1 MLVLAALM
9 KTKKF
14 PFLLSVGLALMLG
27 TSVLAASVSP
37 TAFGQQ
43 QQQITNT
50 GGDQNTTGTTTTN
63 NTGTSTAGT
72 LDCQTAAST
81 LGGLVIPNPTGVCDV
96 AVPRQGLQV
105 QDNSSGASL
114 NGLLVINPLFEFL
127 PVSNQTAG
135 GGTTGGNQTTIVYG
149 FAEFALLEEELSLA
163 VRMLSNSS
171 WNIVAVH
178 NHVTMETPK
187 MIFVHAIGT
196 SDITTLTS
204 DAKAVIDS
212 LTTDMKSQQGNQ
224 TSTTA
229 GGGGITAGN
238 ATNATTTGAGNATNM
253 TTAGNATNMTTAGN
267 ATNMTTAGN
276 ATNMTT
282 AGNATNMTTG
292 GGTDSGGDEEI
303 LGGIL

>member
-1 MLVLAALM
+1 MFVLAALM
-9 KTKKF
+9 KSKKF
-14 PFLLSVGLALMLG
+14 LFLLSVGLALMLG
-27 TSVLAASVSP
+27 TSVLGASVSP

-43 QQQITNT
+43 QQQQTTNT

-72 LDCQTAAST
+72 LDCQMAAST

-96 AVPRQGLQV
+96 AVPRHGLQV
-105 QDNSSGASL
+105 QDNSTGASL

-135 GGTTGGNQTTIVYG
+135 GSTTGGNQTIVYG

-163 VRMLSNSS
+163 VRTLSSSS

-212 LTTDMKSQQGNQ
+212 LTTDMQSQQGNQ
-224 TSTTA
+224 TSTTV

-253 TTAGNATNMTTAGN
+253 TT
-267 ATNMTTAGN
+267 
-276 ATNMTT
+276 
-282 AGNATNMTTG
+282 G

>member
-1 MLVLAALM
+1 
-9 KTKKF
+9 
-14 PFLLSVGLALMLG
+14 MLG
-27 TSVLAASVSP
+27 TLVLAASVSP

-43 QQQITNT
+43 QQQTTNT

-96 AVPRQGLQV
+96 AVPRQGLPV
-105 QDNSSGASL
+105 QDNNTRASL

-149 FAEFALLEEELSLA
+149 FAEFALLEEELPLA
-163 VRMLSNSS
+163 VGMLSNSS
-171 WNIVAVH
+171 WNVVAVH
-178 NHVTMETPK
+178 NHVTMEIPK
-187 MIFVHAIGT
+187 MIFVHATGT

-204 DAKAVIDS
+204 DAKTLLDS
-212 LTTDMKSQQGNQ
+212 LTTDMQSQQGNQ

-229 GGGGITAGN
+229 GGGGTTAGN
-238 ATNATTTGAGNATNM
+238 VTNATTAGNVTN
-253 TTAGNATNMTTAGN
+253 A
-267 ATNMTTAGN
+267 
-276 ATNMTT
+276 TT

-292 GGTDSGGDEEI
+292 GGTEGGTT
-303 LGGIL
+303 GGGGGLEAIFGG

>member
-1 MLVLAALM
+1 MFALADLM

-27 TSVLAASVSP
+27 TSVLGASVSP

-43 QQQITNT
+43 RQTTNT

-63 NTGTSTAGT
+63 NTRTSTAGT
-72 LDCQTAAST
+72 LDCQMAAST

-105 QDNSSGASL
+105 QDNSTGASL

-135 GGTTGGNQTTIVYG
+135 GGTTGGNQTTLVYG
-149 FAEFALLEEELSLA
+149 FAEFALLEEELPLA
-163 VRMLSNSS
+163 VRTLSNSS
-171 WNIVAVH
+171 WNVVAVH
-178 NHVTMETPK
+178 NHVTMEIPK

-204 DAKAVIDS
+204 DAKTLLDS
-212 LTTDMKSQQGNQ
+212 LTTDMQSQQGNQ

-238 ATNATTTGAGNATNM
+238 ATN
-253 TTAGNATNMTTAGN
+253 
-267 ATNMTTAGN
+267 
-276 ATNMTT
+276 
-282 AGNATNMTTG
+282 MTTG
-292 GGTDSGGDEEI
+292 GGTEDGGGEVLE
-303 LGGIL
+303 GVF

>member
-9 KTKKF
+9 KSKKF
-14 PFLLSVGLALMLG
+14 TFLLSVGLALMLG

-43 QQQITNT
+43 QQQTTNT
-50 GGDQNTTGTTTTN
+50 GGNQNTTGTTTTN
-63 NTGTSTAGT
+63 NTGTPTAGT
-72 LDCQTAAST
+72 LDCQMAAST

-105 QDNSSGASL
+105 QDNSTGASL
-114 NGLLVINPLFEFL
+114 NSLLVINPLFEFL

-149 FAEFALLEEELSLA
+149 FAEFALLEEELPLA
-163 VRMLSNSS
+163 VGMLSNSS
-171 WNIVAVH
+171 WNVVAVH
-178 NHVTMETPK
+178 NHVTMEIPK

-204 DAKAVIDS
+204 DAKTLLDS
-212 LTTDMKSQQGNQ
+212 LTTDMQSQQGNQ
-224 TSTTA
+224 ISTTA
-229 GGGGITAGN
+229 GGGGTTAGN
-238 ATNATTTGAGNATNM
+238 ATNATTTGAGNATTAGNATNATTTGAGNA
-253 TTAGNATNMTTAGN
+253 TTAGNATNA
-267 ATNMTTAGN
+267 
-276 ATNMTT
+276 
-282 AGNATNMTTG
+282 TTG
-292 GGTDSGGDEEI
+292 SGTEGGGDEEI

>member
-1 MLVLAALM
+1 MFVLAALM
-9 KTKKF
+9 KSKKF
-14 PFLLSVGLALMLG
+14 LFLLSVGLALMLG
-27 TSVLAASVSP
+27 TSVLGASVSP

-43 QQQITNT
+43 QQQQQTTNT

-72 LDCQTAAST
+72 LDCQMAAST

-105 QDNSSGASL
+105 QDNSTGASL

-135 GGTTGGNQTTIVYG
+135 GSTTGGNQTIVYG

-163 VRMLSNSS
+163 VRTLSSSS

-212 LTTDMKSQQGNQ
+212 LTTDMQSQQGNQ

-253 TTAGNATNMTTAGN
+253 TTAGNATNATTTG
-267 ATNMTTAGN
+267 
-276 ATNMTT
+276 

>member
-1 MLVLAALM
+1 
-9 KTKKF
+9 
-14 PFLLSVGLALMLG
+14 MLG

-43 QQQITNT
+43 QQQQQQQQTTNT
-50 GGDQNTTGTTTTN
+50 GGNQNTTGTTTTN

-105 QDNSSGASL
+105 QDNSTGASL
-114 NGLLVINPLFEFL
+114 NSLLVINPLFEFL

-149 FAEFALLEEELSLA
+149 FAEFALLEEELPLA
-163 VRMLSNSS
+163 VGMLSNSS
-171 WNIVAVH
+171 WNVVAVH
-178 NHVTMETPK
+178 NHVTMEIPK

-204 DAKAVIDS
+204 DAKTLLDS
-212 LTTDMKSQQGNQ
+212 LTTDMQSQQGNQ

-229 GGGGITAGN
+229 GGGGTTAGN
-238 ATNATTTGAGNATNM
+238 ATNATTGSGTE
-253 TTAGNATNMTTAGN
+253 
-267 ATNMTTAGN
+267 
-276 ATNMTT
+276 
-282 AGNATNMTTG
+282 G
-292 GGTDSGGDEEI
+292 GGGGEI

>member
-43 QQQITNT
+43 QQQTTNT

-63 NTGTSTAGT
+63 NTRTSTAGT
-72 LDCQTAAST
+72 LDCQMAAST

-105 QDNSSGASL
+105 QDNSTGASL
-114 NGLLVINPLFEFL
+114 NSLLVINPLFEFL

-135 GGTTGGNQTTIVYG
+135 GGTTGGNQTTLVYG
-149 FAEFALLEEELSLA
+149 FAEFALLEEELPLA
-163 VRMLSNSS
+163 VGMLSNSS
-171 WNIVAVH
+171 WNVVAVH
-178 NHVTMETPK
+178 NHVTMEIPK

-204 DAKAVIDS
+204 DAKTLLDS
-212 LTTDMKSQQGNQ
+212 LTTDMQSQQGNQ

-229 GGGGITAGN
+229 GGGGTTVGN
-238 ATNATTTGAGNATNM
+238 ATNATTTGAGNATTVGNATNATTTGAGNA
-253 TTAGNATNMTTAGN
+253 TTAGNATNA
-267 ATNMTTAGN
+267 
-276 ATNMTT
+276 
-282 AGNATNMTTG
+282 TTG
-292 GGTDSGGDEEI
+292 SGTEGGGGGEI

>member
-1 MLVLAALM
+1 MFVLAALM
-9 KTKKF
+9 KSKKF
-14 PFLLSVGLALMLG
+14 PFLLTVGLALMLG

-43 QQQITNT
+43 QQQQTTNT

-63 NTGTSTAGT
+63 NTATSTAGT
-72 LDCQTAAST
+72 LVCQMAAST
-81 LGGLVIPNPTGVCDV
+81 LGGPVIPSPTGVCDV

-105 QDNSSGASL
+105 QDNSTGASL

-135 GGTTGGNQTTIVYG
+135 GSTTGGNQTIVYG

-163 VRMLSNSS
+163 VRTLSNSS

-204 DAKAVIDS
+204 DAKAVLDS
-212 LTTDMKSQQGNQ
+212 LTTDMQSQQGNQ

-229 GGGGITAGN
+229 GGGGTTAGN

-253 TTAGNATNMTTAGN
+253 TTAGNATNATTTG
-267 ATNMTTAGN
+267 
-276 ATNMTT
+276 

-292 GGTDSGGDEEI
+292 GGTEGDGGGEI

>member
-1 MLVLAALM
+1 MFVLADLM
-9 KTKKF
+9 KSKKF
-14 PFLLSVGLALMLG
+14 PFLLTVGLALMLG

-43 QQQITNT
+43 QQQQTTNT
-50 GGDQNTTGTTTTN
+50 GGDQNTTGTTTTTN

-72 LDCQTAAST
+72 LDCQMAAST

-105 QDNSSGASL
+105 QDNSTGASL

-135 GGTTGGNQTTIVYG
+135 GSTTGGNQTIVYG

-163 VRMLSNSS
+163 VRTLSNSS

-204 DAKAVIDS
+204 DAKAVLDS
-212 LTTDMKSQQGNQ
+212 LTTDMQSQQGNQ

-229 GGGGITAGN
+229 GGGGTTAGNATNATTTGAGN

-253 TTAGNATNMTTAGN
+253 TT
-267 ATNMTTAGN
+267 
-276 ATNMTT
+276 
-282 AGNATNMTTG
+282 G
-292 GGTDSGGDEEI
+292 GGTEGDSGGEI

>member
-43 QQQITNT
+43 QQQQQTTNT

-63 NTGTSTAGT
+63 NTRTSTAGT
-72 LDCQTAAST
+72 LDCQMAAST

-105 QDNSSGASL
+105 QDNSTGASL
-114 NGLLVINPLFEFL
+114 NSLLVINPLFEFL

-135 GGTTGGNQTTIVYG
+135 GNQTTLVYG
-149 FAEFALLEEELSLA
+149 FAEFALLEEELPLA
-163 VRMLSNSS
+163 VGMLSNSS
-171 WNIVAVH
+171 WNVVAVH
-178 NHVTMETPK
+178 NHVTMEIPK

-204 DAKAVIDS
+204 DAKTLLDS
-212 LTTDMKSQQGNQ
+212 LTTDMQSQQGNQ

-229 GGGGITAGN
+229 GGGGTTAGN
-238 ATNATTTGAGNATNM
+238 ATNATTTGAGNAT
-253 TTAGNATNMTTAGN
+253 TAGNAIN
-267 ATNMTTAGN
+267 ATTGSGTE
-276 ATNMTT
+276 
-282 AGNATNMTTG
+282 G
-292 GGTDSGGDEEI
+292 GGGGEI

>member
-27 TSVLAASVSP
+27 TSVLGASVSP

-43 QQQITNT
+43 QQQTTNT

-72 LDCQTAAST
+72 LDCQMAAST

-105 QDNSSGASL
+105 QDNSTGASL
-114 NGLLVINPLFEFL
+114 NSLLVINPLFEFL

-149 FAEFALLEEELSLA
+149 FAEFALLEEELPLA
-163 VRMLSNSS
+163 VGMLSNSS
-171 WNIVAVH
+171 WNVVAVH
-178 NHVTMETPK
+178 NHVTMEIPK

-204 DAKAVIDS
+204 DAKTLLDS
-212 LTTDMKSQQGNQ
+212 LTTDMQSQQGNQ

-229 GGGGITAGN
+229 GGGGTTAGN
-238 ATNATTTGAGNATNM
+238 ATNATTTGAGNATTAGNATNATTTGAGNA
-253 TTAGNATNMTTAGN
+253 TTAGNATNA
-267 ATNMTTAGN
+267 
-276 ATNMTT
+276 
-282 AGNATNMTTG
+282 TTG
-292 GGTDSGGDEEI
+292 SGTEGGGGGEI

>member
-1 MLVLAALM
+1 MFVLAALM
-9 KTKKF
+9 KSKKF
-14 PFLLSVGLALMLG
+14 LFLLSVGLALMLG
-27 TSVLAASVSP
+27 TSVLGASVSP

-43 QQQITNT
+43 QQQTTNT

-72 LDCQTAAST
+72 LDCQMAAST

-105 QDNSSGASL
+105 QDNSTGASL

-135 GGTTGGNQTTIVYG
+135 GSTTGGNQTIVYG

-163 VRMLSNSS
+163 VRTLSSSS

-212 LTTDMKSQQGNQ
+212 LTTDMQSQQGNQ

-238 ATNATTTGAGNATNM
+238 ATNATTTGAGNA
-253 TTAGNATNMTTAGN
+253 
-267 ATNMTTAGN
+267 
-276 ATNMTT
+276 
-282 AGNATNMTTG
+282 ATNMTTG
-292 GGTDSGGDEEI
+292 GGTDSAGDEEI

>member
-1 MLVLAALM
+1 LVLAALM
-9 KTKKF
+9 KSKKF
-14 PFLLSVGLALMLG
+14 LFLLSVGLALMLG
-27 TSVLAASVSP
+27 TSVLGASVSP

-43 QQQITNT
+43 QQQQTTNT

-105 QDNSSGASL
+105 QDNSTGASL
-114 NGLLVINPLFEFL
+114 NSLLVINPLFEFL

-135 GGTTGGNQTTIVYG
+135 GGTTGGNQTTLVYG
-149 FAEFALLEEELSLA
+149 FAEFALLEEELPLA
-163 VRMLSNSS
+163 VGMLSNSS
-171 WNIVAVH
+171 WNVVAVH
-178 NHVTMETPK
+178 NHVTMEIPK

-204 DAKAVIDS
+204 DAKTLLDS
-212 LTTDMKSQQGNQ
+212 LTTDMQSQQGNQ

-238 ATNATTTGAGNATNM
+238 ATNM
-253 TTAGNATNMTTAGN
+253 TTAGNATNATTTG
-267 ATNMTTAGN
+267 
-276 ATNMTT
+276 

>member
-9 KTKKF
+9 KSKKF

-43 QQQITNT
+43 QQQQQQQQTTNT
-50 GGDQNTTGTTTTN
+50 GGNQNTTGTTTTN
-63 NTGTSTAGT
+63 NTGTPTAGT

-105 QDNSSGASL
+105 QDNSTGASL
-114 NGLLVINPLFEFL
+114 NSLLVINPLFEFL

-149 FAEFALLEEELSLA
+149 FAEFALLEEELPLA
-163 VRMLSNSS
+163 VGMLSNSS
-171 WNIVAVH
+171 WNVVAVH
-178 NHVTMETPK
+178 NHVTMEIPK

-204 DAKAVIDS
+204 DAKTLLDS
-212 LTTDMKSQQGNQ
+212 LTTDMQSQQGNQ
-224 TSTTA
+224 TSTTV
-229 GGGGITAGN
+229 GGGGTTAGN
-238 ATNATTTGAGNATNM
+238 ATNATTTGAGNAT
-253 TTAGNATNMTTAGN
+253 TAGNATNA
-267 ATNMTTAGN
+267 
-276 ATNMTT
+276 
-282 AGNATNMTTG
+282 TTG
-292 GGTDSGGDEEI
+292 SGTEGGGGGEI

>member
-43 QQQITNT
+43 QQQTTNT

-105 QDNSSGASL
+105 QDNSTGASL
-114 NGLLVINPLFEFL
+114 NSLLVINPLFEFL

-149 FAEFALLEEELSLA
+149 FAEFALLEEELPLA
-163 VRMLSNSS
+163 VGMLSNSS
-171 WNIVAVH
+171 WNVVAVH
-178 NHVTMETPK
+178 NHVTMEIPK

-204 DAKAVIDS
+204 DAKTLLDS
-212 LTTDMKSQQGNQ
+212 LTTDMQSQQGNQ

-229 GGGGITAGN
+229 GGGGTTAGN
-238 ATNATTTGAGNATNM
+238 ATNATTTGAGNAT
-253 TTAGNATNMTTAGN
+253 TAGNATNA
-267 ATNMTTAGN
+267 
-276 ATNMTT
+276 
-282 AGNATNMTTG
+282 TTG
-292 GGTDSGGDEEI
+292 SGTEGGGGGEI

>member
-1 MLVLAALM
+1 MFVLAALM

-14 PFLLSVGLALMLG
+14 PFLLTVGLALMLG

-43 QQQITNT
+43 QEQQTTNT
-50 GGDQNTTGTTTTN
+50 GGDQNTTGTTTTTN

-72 LDCQTAAST
+72 LDCQMAAST
-81 LGGLVIPNPTGVCDV
+81 LGGMVIPNPTGVCDV

-105 QDNSSGASL
+105 QDNSTGASL

-135 GGTTGGNQTTIVYG
+135 GSTTGGNQTIVYG

-163 VRMLSNSS
+163 VRTLSNSS

-187 MIFVHAIGT
+187 MIFVHAVGT

-204 DAKAVIDS
+204 DAKAVLDS
-212 LTTDMKSQQGNQ
+212 LTTDMQSQQGNQ

-229 GGGGITAGN
+229 GDGATTAGN
-238 ATNATTTGAGNATNM
+238 VTNATTAGNVTN
-253 TTAGNATNMTTAGN
+253 A
-267 ATNMTTAGN
+267 
-276 ATNMTT
+276 TT

-292 GGTDSGGDEEI
+292 GGTEGETTGG
-303 LGGIL
+303 GGGLEAIFGG

>member
-1 MLVLAALM
+1 LM

-43 QQQITNT
+43 QQQQQQTTNT

-72 LDCQTAAST
+72 LDCQMAAST

-105 QDNSSGASL
+105 QDNSTGASL

-135 GGTTGGNQTTIVYG
+135 GGTTGGNQTIVYG

-163 VRMLSNSS
+163 VRTLSSSS

-212 LTTDMKSQQGNQ
+212 LTTDMQSQQGNQ

-229 GGGGITAGN
+229 GGGGI
-238 ATNATTTGAGNATNM
+238 
-253 TTAGNATNMTTAGN
+253 TAGNATNMTTAGN

-276 ATNMTT
+276 ATNATT
-282 AGNATNMTTG
+282 TGAGNATNMTTG

>member
-43 QQQITNT
+43 QQTTNT

-63 NTGTSTAGT
+63 NTRTSTAGT
-72 LDCQTAAST
+72 LDCQMAAST

-105 QDNSSGASL
+105 QDNSTGASL
-114 NGLLVINPLFEFL
+114 NSLLVINPLFEFL

-135 GGTTGGNQTTIVYG
+135 GGTTGGNQTTLVYG
-149 FAEFALLEEELSLA
+149 FAEFALLEEELPLA
-163 VRMLSNSS
+163 VGMLSNSS
-171 WNIVAVH
+171 WNVVAVH
-178 NHVTMETPK
+178 NHVTMEIPK

-204 DAKAVIDS
+204 DAKTLLDS
-212 LTTDMKSQQGNQ
+212 LTTDMQSQQGNQ

-229 GGGGITAGN
+229 GGGGTTVGN
-238 ATNATTTGAGNATNM
+238 VTNATTAGNVT
-253 TTAGNATNMTTAGN
+253 
-267 ATNMTTAGN
+267 
-276 ATNMTT
+276 
-282 AGNATNMTTG
+282 NATNMTTG
-292 GGTDSGGDEEI
+292 GGTEGGTTV
-303 LGGIL
+303 GGGGLEAIFGG

>member
-1 MLVLAALM
+1 MFVLAALM
-9 KTKKF
+9 KSKKF

-43 QQQITNT
+43 QQQQQTTNT

-72 LDCQTAAST
+72 VDCQMAAST

-96 AVPRQGLQV
+96 AVQRQGLQV
-105 QDNSSGASL
+105 QDNTTGTSL

-127 PVSNQTAG
+127 PLSNQTAG
-135 GGTTGGNQTTIVYG
+135 GNQTIVYG

-163 VRMLSNSS
+163 VRMLSSSS
-171 WNIVAVH
+171 WNIVAIH

-204 DAKAVIDS
+204 DAKAVLDS
-212 LTTDMKSQQGNQ
+212 LTTDMQSQQGNQ

-229 GGGGITAGN
+229 GGGGTTAGN

-253 TTAGNATNMTTAGN
+253 TTAGNATNATTTGAGN

-276 ATNMTT
+276 ATNATT
-282 AGNATNMTTG
+282 TGAGNATNMTTG
-292 GGTDSGGDEEI
+292 GGTEGGGGGEI

>member
-1 MLVLAALM
+1 MFVLAALM
-9 KTKKF
+9 KSKKF
-14 PFLLSVGLALMLG
+14 LFLLSVGLALMLG
-27 TSVLAASVSP
+27 TSVLGASVSP

-43 QQQITNT
+43 QQQQTTNT

-72 LDCQTAAST
+72 LDCQMAAST

-105 QDNSSGASL
+105 QDNSTGASL

-135 GGTTGGNQTTIVYG
+135 GSTTGGNQTIVYG

-163 VRMLSNSS
+163 VRTLSSSS

-212 LTTDMKSQQGNQ
+212 LTTDMQSQQGNQ

-253 TTAGNATNMTTAGN
+253 TTAGNATNATTTG
-267 ATNMTTAGN
+267 
-276 ATNMTT
+276 

>member
-1 MLVLAALM
+1 MFVLAALM
-9 KTKKF
+9 KSKKF
-14 PFLLSVGLALMLG
+14 LFLLSVGLALMLG
-27 TSVLAASVSP
+27 TSVLGASVSP

-43 QQQITNT
+43 QQQQQTTNT

-72 LDCQTAAST
+72 LDCQMAAST

-105 QDNSSGASL
+105 QDNSTGASL

-135 GGTTGGNQTTIVYG
+135 GSTTGGNQTIVYG

-163 VRMLSNSS
+163 VRTLSSSS

-212 LTTDMKSQQGNQ
+212 LTTDMQSQQGNQ

-229 GGGGITAGN
+229 GGGGITAGNATNMTTAGN

-253 TTAGNATNMTTAGN
+253 TTAGNATNATTTG
-267 ATNMTTAGN
+267 
-276 ATNMTT
+276 

>member
-9 KTKKF
+9 KSKKF
-14 PFLLSVGLALMLG
+14 LFLLSVGLALMLG
-27 TSVLAASVSP
+27 TSVLGASVSP

-43 QQQITNT
+43 QQQQQTTNT
-50 GGDQNTTGTTTTN
+50 GGDQNTIGTTTTN

-105 QDNSSGASL
+105 QDNSTGASL
-114 NGLLVINPLFEFL
+114 NSLLVINPLFEFL

-149 FAEFALLEEELSLA
+149 FAEFALLEEELPLA
-163 VRMLSNSS
+163 VGMLSNSS
-171 WNIVAVH
+171 WNVVAVH
-178 NHVTMETPK
+178 NHVTMEIPK

-204 DAKAVIDS
+204 DAKTLLDS
-212 LTTDMKSQQGNQ
+212 LTTDMQSQQGNQ

-229 GGGGITAGN
+229 GGGGTTAGN
-238 ATNATTTGAGNATNM
+238 ATNATTTGAGNATTAGNATNATTTGAGNA
-253 TTAGNATNMTTAGN
+253 TTAGNATNA
-267 ATNMTTAGN
+267 
-276 ATNMTT
+276 
-282 AGNATNMTTG
+282 TTG
-292 GGTDSGGDEEI
+292 SGTEGGGGGEI

>member
-1 MLVLAALM
+1 MFVLTALM
-9 KTKKF
+9 NSKKL
-14 PFLLSVGLALMLG
+14 PFLLSVGLTLMLG
-27 TSVLAASVSP
+27 TSVLVTSISP

-43 QQQITNT
+43 QTTNT
-50 GGDQNTTGTTTTN
+50 GGNQNTTGTTTTTTN
-63 NTGTSTAGT
+63 NTTTSTAGSP

-81 LGGLVIPNPTGVCDV
+81 LGGVVIPNPTGVCDV
-96 AVPRQGLQV
+96 AVQRQGLQV
-105 QDNSSGASL
+105 QDNSTGASL
-114 NGLLVINPLFEFL
+114 NNLLVINPLFEFL

-135 GGTTGGNQTTIVYG
+135 GGGTTGGNQTIVYG

-163 VRMLSNSS
+163 VRTLSNSS

-204 DAKAVIDS
+204 DAKAVLDS
-212 LTTDMKSQQGNQ
+212 LTTDMQSQQGNQ

-229 GGGGITAGN
+229 GGGGTTAGNATNATTTGAGNATNATTTGGGN

-253 TTAGNATNMTTAGN
+253 TT
-267 ATNMTTAGN
+267 
-276 ATNMTT
+276 
-282 AGNATNMTTG
+282 G
-292 GGTDSGGDEEI
+292 GGTEGDSGGEI

>member
-9 KTKKF
+9 KSKKF

-43 QQQITNT
+43 QQQQTTNT

-72 LDCQTAAST
+72 LDCQMAAST

-105 QDNSSGASL
+105 QDNSTGASL
-114 NGLLVINPLFEFL
+114 NRLLVINPLFEFL

-135 GGTTGGNQTTIVYG
+135 GSTTGGNQTIVYG

-163 VRMLSNSS
+163 VRMLSSSS

-187 MIFVHAIGT
+187 MIFVHATGT

-204 DAKAVIDS
+204 DAKAVLDS
-212 LTTDMKSQQGNQ
+212 LTTDMQSQQGNQ

-229 GGGGITAGN
+229 GGGGTTAGN

-253 TTAGNATNMTTAGN
+253 TTAGNATNATTTG
-267 ATNMTTAGN
+267 
-276 ATNMTT
+276 

-292 GGTDSGGDEEI
+292 GGTEGGGGGEI

>member
-43 QQQITNT
+43 QQQQQTTNT

-72 LDCQTAAST
+72 LDCQMAAST

-105 QDNSSGASL
+105 QDNSTGASL
-114 NGLLVINPLFEFL
+114 NSLLVINPLFEFL

-135 GGTTGGNQTTIVYG
+135 GGTTGGNQTTLVYG
-149 FAEFALLEEELSLA
+149 FAEFALLEEELPLA
-163 VRMLSNSS
+163 VGMLSNSS
-171 WNIVAVH
+171 WNVVAVH
-178 NHVTMETPK
+178 NHVTMEIPK

-204 DAKAVIDS
+204 DAKTLLDS
-212 LTTDMKSQQGNQ
+212 LTTDMQSQQGNQ

-229 GGGGITAGN
+229 GGGGTTAGN
-238 ATNATTTGAGNATNM
+238 VTNATTAGNVTNA
-253 TTAGNATNMTTAGN
+253 TTAGNVTNATTAGN
-267 ATNMTTAGN
+267 VT
-276 ATNMTT
+276 
-282 AGNATNMTTG
+282 NATNMTTG
-292 GGTDSGGDEEI
+292 GGTEGGTTV
-303 LGGIL
+303 GGGGLEAIFGG